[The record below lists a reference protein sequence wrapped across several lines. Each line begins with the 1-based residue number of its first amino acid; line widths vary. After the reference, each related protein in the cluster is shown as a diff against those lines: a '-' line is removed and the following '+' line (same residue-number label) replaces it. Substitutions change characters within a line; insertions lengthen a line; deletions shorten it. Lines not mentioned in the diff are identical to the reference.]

1 MLRVADVVGGNIL
14 FSILKSIDKSAS
26 KSTANVSSKEDVTA
40 KVVDKQK
47 QDVTS
52 ATAKKKM
59 NVISLFDDDEE
70 DGGQDDDD
78 IFAGLSSAKIKYV

>member
-1 MLRVADVVGGNIL
+1 MLRVVDVGGNIV
-14 FSILKSIDKSAS
+14 FSILKSIDTSAS
-26 KSTANVSSKEDVTA
+26 KSTANMSSKEDVTA

-52 ATAKKKM
+52 ATAKKKT
-59 NVISLFDDDEE
+59 NVISLFDDDE

>member
-1 MLRVADVVGGNIL
+1 MLRVADVVRGNIL
-14 FSILKSIDKSAS
+14 FSILKSIDTSAS

-59 NVISLFDDDEE
+59 NVISLFDDDDE